1 MQKWK
6 VNGAVADAFGYH
18 LTLYRACRPSF
29 GTTNALLCLRCQT
42 EESIVDFQH
51 WPMTWSHGE
60 RCEMDHEQGKGQTM
74 CVNVLEVVAVDPY

>member
-1 MQKWK
+1 M
-6 VNGAVADAFGYH
+6 
-18 LTLYRACRPSF
+18 
-29 GTTNALLCLRCQT
+29 
-42 EESIVDFQH
+42 DFQH